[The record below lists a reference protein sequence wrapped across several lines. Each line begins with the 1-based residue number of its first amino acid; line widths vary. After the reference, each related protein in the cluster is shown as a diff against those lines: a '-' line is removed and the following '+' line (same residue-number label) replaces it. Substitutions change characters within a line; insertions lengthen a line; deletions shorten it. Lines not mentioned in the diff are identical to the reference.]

1 MLFHLGHPFLITC
14 ALLYPLPRPNGLH
27 VEYYIKGCIPLK
39 NSIYIFF
46 AINETFVLMWNI
58 KSRASY
64 RISTEKLKERGRY
77 CNHHLVW
84 KDWLQEDE
92 FNKTTTIHER
102 GMKHFIYIDHGIPP
116 CVRSKWTVCSSP
128 FLAAWCNGVPQNDP
142 ANGKWGGLET

>member
-1 MLFHLGHPFLITC
+1 MARTTFTWPFSL
-14 ALLYPLPRPNGLH
+14 AN
-27 VEYYIKGCIPLK
+27 
-39 NSIYIFF
+39 
-46 AINETFVLMWNI
+46 
-58 KSRASY
+58 SRA
-64 RISTEKLKERGRY
+64 
-77 CNHHLVW
+77 V
-84 KDWLQEDE
+84 LQSSFGMKGLAAEDE